1 MSYRPDPAAVAVDAF
16 SISWREELFYTFS
29 PFSILAQVIQK
40 RQLEQSAGILVFPDW
55 PTQPWHP
62 VVQRLLQAPP
72 VKLPCTSLAQ
82 QARGSSSPDREEAL
96 ASSSQQDLRKSF
108 RQSGLNK
115 DATDLLIKSWR
126 PNSAKSYDSY
136 IRCWEHFV
144 NKNKIKNTSHRRSKF
159 LGRTVQNRGHNTVN
173 LARSAVSTYL
183 NRSGNYQVGTHPV
196 ICRLVKANL
205 LCPDMQRLGM
215 LILWLITWQV
225 GWTLRTYP
233 SCSWH

>member
-16 SISWREELFYTFS
+16 SISWREELFYAFS

-55 PTQPWHP
+55 PTQPWNP
-62 VVQRLLQAPP
+62 VVQCLLQAPP

-96 ASSSQQDLRKSF
+96 ASSSLQDLRKSF

-136 IRCWEHFV
+136 IRRWEHFV
-144 NKNKIKNTSHRRSKF
+144 NKNKIKNTSHIDVANF
-159 LGRTVQNRGHNTVN
+159 LAELFKTGATIQ
-173 LARSAVSTYL
+173 
-183 NRSGNYQVGTHPV
+183 
-196 ICRLVKANL
+196 
-205 LCPDMQRLGM
+205 
-215 LILWLITWQV
+215 LI
-225 GWTLRTYP
+225 
-233 SCSWH
+233 